1 MGLKS
6 YIRERLIA
14 AVQYAVREEMK
25 NERLISENR
34 EIPNGENS
42 SEEIINRLDKQIER
56 WTWERY
62 KRTDKLFDE
71 FEYEV
76 NYELNK
82 GIDRLER
89 KVAMSTDNAQKQYI
103 DKTDEKVKY
112 WTGKRFEQTDK
123 QIERWTWE
131 RYKRSEDKLLYVYKL
146 QNQISELLFQE
157 KKVPYIKGEKIRI
170 VFLFQVASFWPSW
183 ESFYKACIE
192 DDRFDV
198 KFLFLDET
206 VREKVQMK
214 TAEHFLMRENINYI
228 NCIISFHI

>member
-76 NYELNK
+76 N
-82 GIDRLER
+82 
-89 KVAMSTDNAQKQYI
+89 
-103 DKTDEKVKY
+103 
-112 WTGKRFEQTDK
+112 
-123 QIERWTWE
+123 
-131 RYKRSEDKLLYVYKL
+131 
-146 QNQISELLFQE
+146 
-157 KKVPYIKGEKIRI
+157 
-170 VFLFQVASFWPSW
+170 
-183 ESFYKACIE
+183 
-192 DDRFDV
+192 
-198 KFLFLDET
+198 
-206 VREKVQMK
+206 
-214 TAEHFLMRENINYI
+214 
-228 NCIISFHI
+228 

>member
-76 NYELNK
+76 NL
-82 GIDRLER
+82 L
-89 KVAMSTDNAQKQYI
+89 KQ
-103 DKTDEKVKY
+103 
-112 WTGKRFEQTDK
+112 
-123 QIERWTWE
+123 
-131 RYKRSEDKLLYVYKL
+131 
-146 QNQISELLFQE
+146 
-157 KKVPYIKGEKIRI
+157 
-170 VFLFQVASFWPSW
+170 
-183 ESFYKACIE
+183 
-192 DDRFDV
+192 
-198 KFLFLDET
+198 
-206 VREKVQMK
+206 
-214 TAEHFLMRENINYI
+214 
-228 NCIISFHI
+228 

>member
-131 RYKRSEDKLLYVYKL
+131 RYKRSEDKLLYVY
-146 QNQISELLFQE
+146 
-157 KKVPYIKGEKIRI
+157 
-170 VFLFQVASFWPSW
+170 
-183 ESFYKACIE
+183 
-192 DDRFDV
+192 
-198 KFLFLDET
+198 T
-206 VREKVQMK
+206 
-214 TAEHFLMRENINYI
+214 
-228 NCIISFHI
+228 

>member
-62 KRTDKLFDE
+62 KR
-71 FEYEV
+71 
-76 NYELNK
+76 
-82 GIDRLER
+82 
-89 KVAMSTDNAQKQYI
+89 
-103 DKTDEKVKY
+103 
-112 WTGKRFEQTDK
+112 
-123 QIERWTWE
+123 
-131 RYKRSEDKLLYVYKL
+131 SEDKLLYVYKL

-170 VFLFQVASFWPSW
+170 VFLFQVASFWP
-183 ESFYKACIE
+183 
-192 DDRFDV
+192 
-198 KFLFLDET
+198 
-206 VREKVQMK
+206 
-214 TAEHFLMRENINYI
+214 
-228 NCIISFHI
+228 